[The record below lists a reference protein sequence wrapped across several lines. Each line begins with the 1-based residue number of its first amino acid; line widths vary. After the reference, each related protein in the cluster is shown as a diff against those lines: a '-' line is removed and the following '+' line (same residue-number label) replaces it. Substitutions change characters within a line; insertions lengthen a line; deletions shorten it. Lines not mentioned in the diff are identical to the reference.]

1 MEVFLLFFLV
11 KKLTWDFLN
20 FPPSFLLIT
29 PLHFFFLF
37 SSEKKKNSS
46 ILYFRVKKSKS
57 YFLNLSLS
65 LPFISTLPF
74 FFFSKKKKKFKYSF
88 FPRLWLVVLLQTLS
102 LLSLPT
108 PNFFLFQ
115 RFFCPPC
122 PFPSGYPSPNLS
134 FSPEFLSESR
144 CSSVNIFL
152 SPENLPRRLRKTCS
166 SPWTGVDQKLL
177 RCRSSNGG
185 PLVPVH
191 KVRARSVGLR

>member
-1 MEVFLLFFLV
+1 MRFLEFPSLFSPYYP
-11 KKLTWDFLN
+11 T
-20 FPPSFLLIT
+20 S
-29 PLHFFFLF
+29 FFFSFFFRKEKKFKYSLF
-37 SSEKKKNSS
+37 SSKEIK
-46 ILYFRVKKSKS
+46 II
-57 YFLNLSLS
+57 FLESLFLSLFP
-65 LPFISTLPF
+65 LFPHFLF

-122 PFPSGYPSPNLS
+122 PFPSGSPSPNLS

-152 SPENLPRRLRKTCS
+152 SPEILPRRLRKTCS